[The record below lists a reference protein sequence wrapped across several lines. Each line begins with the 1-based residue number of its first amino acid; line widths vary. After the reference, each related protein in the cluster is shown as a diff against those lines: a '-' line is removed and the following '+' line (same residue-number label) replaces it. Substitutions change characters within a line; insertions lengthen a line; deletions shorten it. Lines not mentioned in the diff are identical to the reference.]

1 MEDKNDKVS
10 KSKKIPI
17 LQRIS
22 LLIAYACIIYFFLW
36 AISNIEN
43 SGIHGTLSE
52 YVDSNEETVEI
63 NNDETNDSNTSIKT
77 YNIDL
82 SGLKE
87 KNPDTVAWLKVNGTN
102 IEYPVVKASN
112 NDFYLN
118 HNIDKSTSLAGW
130 IFMDYRNNY
139 TLDKNVVI
147 YGHNIKNGS
156 MFGSLQNV
164 LSDEWHNN
172 VENRYISYVTSDE
185 NMVYEVF
192 STYQIEAED
201 FYATRTFSNE
211 KRFME
216 FLNTIQARSNYDYNV
231 KLKSTDNILT
241 LSTCANNNK
250 YRTVLHARKL
260 DIKE

>member
-1 MEDKNDKVS
+1 
-10 KSKKIPI
+10 
-17 LQRIS
+17 
-22 LLIAYACIIYFFLW
+22 
-36 AISNIEN
+36 
-43 SGIHGTLSE
+43 
-52 YVDSNEETVEI
+52 
-63 NNDETNDSNTSIKT
+63 
-77 YNIDL
+77 
-82 SGLKE
+82 
-87 KNPDTVAWLKVNGTN
+87 
-102 IEYPVVKASN
+102 
-112 NDFYLN
+112 
-118 HNIDKSTSLAGW
+118 
-130 IFMDYRNNY
+130 MDYRNNY